1 MPPLPEMG
9 GAIRPNT
16 ASLTHAIV
24 SADTFWLLVL
34 SLKADEVPVGVG
46 DDELVDV
53 EVGAAGPVRLRF
65 ERDDEDCF
73 R

>member
-1 MPPLPEMG
+1 MD

-16 ASLTHAIV
+16 AALTLHAIV
-24 SADTFWLLVL
+24 SAVTFWLLAL
-34 SLKADEVPVGVG
+34 SLKADEVPVGVR

-65 ERDDEDCF
+65 ERDDEDRF
-73 R
+73 S